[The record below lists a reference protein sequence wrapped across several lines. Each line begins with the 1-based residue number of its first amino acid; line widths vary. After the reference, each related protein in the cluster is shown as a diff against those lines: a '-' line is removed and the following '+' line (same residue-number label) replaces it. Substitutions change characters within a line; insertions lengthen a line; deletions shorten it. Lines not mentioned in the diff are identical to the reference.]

1 MESEN
6 RYRTD
11 QKWLFSCQE
20 YDTVRRLTHQTV
32 KKLTMP
38 FSHWL
43 AIPYFLSS
51 LLVVLY
57 PIGILV
63 LGALY
68 RPPGRPSQWIVDS
81 VMMFVLLAVGL
92 GSTFILT
99 SNMWYTFAISLTLL
113 GCWFLVRSIIQE
125 YD

>member
-1 MESEN
+1 MQQGQIQK
-6 RYRTD
+6 RTYYRFLAGYHVALGGL
-11 QKWLFSCQE
+11 LF
-20 YDTVRRLTHQTV
+20 L
-32 KKLTMP
+32 
-38 FSHWL
+38 SHWL

-99 SNMWYTFAISLTLL
+99 SNMWYTFAISLTLF
-113 GCWFLVRSIIQE
+113 GCWFLVRSIITNGARIL
-125 YD
+125 